1 MGEAGCCG
9 PSHAP
14 RRGLSQAVWG
24 TGPLRK
30 DEANLETRIGWRRRL
45 AALLLAVVLL
55 VPCMPRALAADLNVD
70 AGFYLKQSRSGTCT
84 LTAAAMMLRRRA
96 YLDGLADWVDVT
108 ENSVRPAAWSNG
120 LSHSFTYKA
129 MKVRYATLPADNG
142 AKAQT
147 LIDLLAA
154 HPEGI
159 VLYDRRQ
166 PHAIL
171 LTDYTDGVFYCSDP
185 AGNISAGRVP
195 ISSASVSIAGSSCY
209 WYIAEDNNA
218 VAGAAQTSGLQLSG
232 VTYPVNVHA
241 GSGMSLNGT
250 VTASSGSTLVEA
262 AVWIEDAAGNTVM
275 SASANLTGGESSWSV
290 HDIDSAIRFGELPA
304 GNYTY
309 LLIAEDTA
317 GDSLCFGTDFTVS
330 DNPAVDGC
338 YWSAQD
344 PEGAMLQ
351 EDAASDTAQEQSKSF
366 GSQLMDFFGSL
377 F

>member
-1 MGEAGCCG
+1 M
-9 PSHAP
+9 
-14 RRGLSQAVWG
+14 
-24 TGPLRK
+24 
-30 DEANLETRIGWRRRL
+30 ETRIGWRRRL

-185 AGNISAGRVP
+185 AGNITAGRVP
-195 ISSASVSIAGSSCY
+195 ISSASVSIAGASCY

-218 VAGAAQTSGLQLSG
+218 AAGASQTGELQL
-232 VTYPVNVHA
+232 A
-241 GSGMSLNGT
+241 GIE
-250 VTASSGSTLVEA
+250 VEA
-262 AVWIEDAAGNTVM
+262 ALAGAFGQLFDAAVEDITAAVEDHVGD
-275 SASANLTGGESSWSV
+275 AFFCCLLGDHLAHLAGGLFV
-290 HDIDSAIRFGELPA
+290 AAVAVKALIQGGCGAQGAAGGVVDDLGIDIGAGAEHVQAGPLGRAGDLPA
-304 GNYTY
+304 HSLVAAEARLVCICLIDHYFS
-309 LLIAEDTA
+309 LLLPIT
-317 GDSLCFGTDFTVS
+317 
-330 DNPAVDGC
+330 
-338 YWSAQD
+338 
-344 PEGAMLQ
+344 
-351 EDAASDTAQEQSKSF
+351 
-366 GSQLMDFFGSL
+366 
-377 F
+377 

>member
-1 MGEAGCCG
+1 M
-9 PSHAP
+9 
-14 RRGLSQAVWG
+14 
-24 TGPLRK
+24 
-30 DEANLETRIGWRRRL
+30 ETRIGWRRRL

-171 LTDYTDGVFYCSDP
+171 LTDYTDAVLYCSDP

-195 ISSASVSIAGSSCY
+195 ISSASVSVAGASCY

-218 VAGAAQTSGLQLSG
+218 AAGASQTGELQLAG

-344 PEGAMLQ
+344 PEGTMLQ
-351 EDAASDTAQEQSKSF
+351 EDAASDAAQEQSKSF

>member
-1 MGEAGCCG
+1 M
-9 PSHAP
+9 
-14 RRGLSQAVWG
+14 
-24 TGPLRK
+24 
-30 DEANLETRIGWRRRL
+30 ETRIGWRRRL

-142 AKAQT
+142 AKTQT

-250 VTASSGSTLVEA
+250 VVASNGSTLVEA

-275 SASANLTGGESSWSV
+275 SAAAALTGSESSWSLRE
-290 HDIDSAIRFGELPA
+290 IDSAIRFGELPA

-309 LLIAEDTA
+309 LLVAEDTA
-317 GDSLCFGTDFTVS
+317 GDSLCFGADFTVS

-344 PEGAMLQ
+344 PEGTMLQ

>member
-142 AKAQT
+142 AKTQT

-185 AGNISAGRVP
+185 AGNITAGRVP

-218 VAGAAQTSGLQLSG
+218 AAGASQTGELQLAG

-344 PEGAMLQ
+344 PEGTMLQ
-351 EDAASDTAQEQSKSF
+351 EDAASDAAQEQSKSF

>member
-1 MGEAGCCG
+1 M
-9 PSHAP
+9 
-14 RRGLSQAVWG
+14 RRE
-24 TGPLRK
+24 
-30 DEANLETRIGWRRRL
+30 EANLETQTGWRRRL
-45 AALLLAVVLL
+45 AALLLTVLLL

-96 YLDGLADWVDVT
+96 YLDGLTDWVDVT
-108 ENSVRPAAWSNG
+108 ENSVRPAAWANG
-120 LSHSFTYKA
+120 LSHNFTYKA

-142 AKAQT
+142 AKTQT

-171 LTDYTDGVFYCSDP
+171 LTDCTDGVFYCSDP

-195 ISSASVSIAGSSCY
+195 ISSASVSVAGASCY

-218 VAGAAQTSGLQLSG
+218 AAGASQSSELQLAG
-232 VTYPVNVHA
+232 VTYPVNVQA

-250 VTASSGSTLVEA
+250 VTASDGSALAEV

-275 SASANLTGGESSWSV
+275 SAAAGLTGSEASWSLRQ
-290 HDIDSAIRFGELPA
+290 IDSAIRFGELPR
-304 GNYTY
+304 GSYTY
-309 LLIAEDTA
+309 LIVAEDTA
-317 GDSLCFGTDFTVS
+317 GESLCFGADFTVS

-338 YWSAQD
+338 YWSVQD

-351 EDAASDTAQEQSKSF
+351 EESAPAAQPAPSESL
-366 GSQLMDFFGSL
+366 GSQLRAFLDKL

>member
-1 MGEAGCCG
+1 MHLRKNEARSVGEAGCCG

-14 RRGLSQAVWG
+14 RRM
-24 TGPLRK
+24 RRE
-30 DEANLETRIGWRRRL
+30 EANLETQTGWRRRL
-45 AALLLAVVLL
+45 AALLLTVLLL

-96 YLDGLADWVDVT
+96 YLDGLTDWVDVT
-108 ENSVRPAAWSNG
+108 ENSVRPAAWANG
-120 LSHSFTYKA
+120 LSHNFTYKA

-142 AKAQT
+142 AKTQT

-195 ISSASVSIAGSSCY
+195 ISSASVSVAGASCY

-218 VAGAAQTSGLQLSG
+218 AAGASQSSELQLAG
-232 VTYPVNVHA
+232 VTYPVNVQA

-250 VTASSGSTLVEA
+250 VTASDGSALAEV

-275 SASANLTGGESSWSV
+275 SAAAGLTGSEASWSLRQ
-290 HDIDSAIRFGELPA
+290 IDSAIRFGELPR
-304 GNYTY
+304 GSYTY
-309 LLIAEDTA
+309 LIVAEDTA
-317 GDSLCFGTDFTVS
+317 GESLCFGADFTVS

-338 YWSAQD
+338 YWSVQD

-351 EDAASDTAQEQSKSF
+351 EEPVPAAQPAPSESL
-366 GSQLMDFFGSL
+366 GSQLRAFLDKL

>member
-1 MGEAGCCG
+1 M
-9 PSHAP
+9 
-14 RRGLSQAVWG
+14 
-24 TGPLRK
+24 
-30 DEANLETRIGWRRRL
+30 ETRIGWRRRL

-185 AGNISAGRVP
+185 AGNITAGRVP
-195 ISSASVSIAGSSCY
+195 ISSASVSIAGASCY

-218 VAGAAQTSGLQLSG
+218 AAGASQTGELQLAG
-232 VTYPVNVHA
+232 VTYPVNVHV

-250 VTASSGSTLVEA
+250 VVASNGSTLVEA

-344 PEGAMLQ
+344 PEGTMLQ
-351 EDAASDTAQEQSKSF
+351 EDAASDAAQEQSKSF

>member
-1 MGEAGCCG
+1 MRQTWKHESDGA
-9 PSHAP
+9 
-14 RRGLSQAVWG
+14 AVWLRCCW
-24 TGPLRK
+24 PLCC
-30 DEANLETRIGWRRRL
+30 WCP
-45 AALLLAVVLL
+45 VW

-129 MKVRYATLPADNG
+129 MKVKAMKVRYATLPADNG
-142 AKAQT
+142 AKTQT

-209 WYIAEDNNA
+209 WYIAECYWYIAEDNNA

-250 VTASSGSTLVEA
+250 T
-262 AVWIEDAAGNTVM
+262 
-275 SASANLTGGESSWSV
+275 
-290 HDIDSAIRFGELPA
+290 
-304 GNYTY
+304 
-309 LLIAEDTA
+309 
-317 GDSLCFGTDFTVS
+317 
-330 DNPAVDGC
+330 
-338 YWSAQD
+338 
-344 PEGAMLQ
+344 
-351 EDAASDTAQEQSKSF
+351 
-366 GSQLMDFFGSL
+366 
-377 F
+377 

>member
-1 MGEAGCCG
+1 M
-9 PSHAP
+9 
-14 RRGLSQAVWG
+14 
-24 TGPLRK
+24 
-30 DEANLETRIGWRRRL
+30 ETRIGWRRRL

-142 AKAQT
+142 AKTQT

-185 AGNISAGRVP
+185 VGNISAGRVP
-195 ISSASVSIAGSSCY
+195 ISSARVPIAGSSC
-209 WYIAEDNNA
+209 
-218 VAGAAQTSGLQLSG
+218 
-232 VTYPVNVHA
+232 
-241 GSGMSLNGT
+241 
-250 VTASSGSTLVEA
+250 
-262 AVWIEDAAGNTVM
+262 
-275 SASANLTGGESSWSV
+275 
-290 HDIDSAIRFGELPA
+290 
-304 GNYTY
+304 
-309 LLIAEDTA
+309 
-317 GDSLCFGTDFTVS
+317 
-330 DNPAVDGC
+330 
-338 YWSAQD
+338 
-344 PEGAMLQ
+344 
-351 EDAASDTAQEQSKSF
+351 
-366 GSQLMDFFGSL
+366 
-377 F
+377 

>member
-1 MGEAGCCG
+1 M
-9 PSHAP
+9 
-14 RRGLSQAVWG
+14 
-24 TGPLRK
+24 
-30 DEANLETRIGWRRRL
+30 ETRIGWRRRL

-142 AKAQT
+142 AKTQT

-218 VAGAAQTSGLQLSG
+218 VAGASQTSGLQLSG

-344 PEGAMLQ
+344 PEGTMLQ

>member
-1 MGEAGCCG
+1 M
-9 PSHAP
+9 
-14 RRGLSQAVWG
+14 
-24 TGPLRK
+24 
-30 DEANLETRIGWRRRL
+30 ETRTGWRRRL
-45 AALLLAVVLL
+45 AALCLAALLLL
-55 VPCMPRALAADLNVD
+55 PCMPRALAADLNVD

-108 ENSVRPAAWSNG
+108 ENNVRPAAWSNG
-120 LSHSFTYKA
+120 LSHNFTYKA

-142 AKAQT
+142 AKTQT

-171 LTDYTDGVFYCSDP
+171 LTDYTNGVFYCSDP

-195 ISSASVSIAGSSCY
+195 ISSASVSIAGASCY

-218 VAGAAQTSGLQLSG
+218 AAGAAQTSELQLAG
-232 VTYPVNVHA
+232 VTYPVNVHT
-241 GSGMSLNGT
+241 GTGMSLNGN
-250 VTASSGSTLVEA
+250 VTAASGSTLAEV
-262 AVWIEDAAGNTVM
+262 AVLIEDAAGNTVM
-275 SASANLTGGESSWSV
+275 SASAALPGSESSWSLRQV
-290 HDIDSAIRFGELPA
+290 DSAIRFGDLPA

-309 LLIAEDTA
+309 LVIAEDAT
-317 GDSLCFGTDFTVS
+317 GDSLCFGADFTVS
-330 DNPAVDGC
+330 DAPAADGC
-338 YWSAQD
+338 YWSVQD

-351 EDAASDTAQEQSKSF
+351 DQTAAAAAPAAEQPATL
-366 GSQLMDFFGSL
+366 GSQLADFLGSL

>member
-1 MGEAGCCG
+1 MGESGCCG

-142 AKAQT
+142 AKTQT

-195 ISSASVSIAGSSCY
+195 ISSASVSIAGASCY

-218 VAGAAQTSGLQLSG
+218 AAGASQTGELQLAG

-290 HDIDSAIRFGELPA
+290 HDIDSAIRFGDLPA

-344 PEGAMLQ
+344 PEGTMLQ
-351 EDAASDTAQEQSKSF
+351 EDAASDAAQEQPKSF

>member
-14 RRGLSQAVWG
+14 RRGSSQAA
-24 TGPLRK
+24 GPLRK
-30 DEANLETRIGWRRRL
+30 EEAILETRIGWRRRL
-45 AALLLAVVLL
+45 AALLLTVLL
-55 VPCMPRALAADLNVD
+55 LAPCMPRALAADLNVD

-120 LSHSFTYKA
+120 LSHNFTYKA

-142 AKAQT
+142 AKTQA

-159 VLYDRRQ
+159 VLYDRQQ

-195 ISSASVSIAGSSCY
+195 ISSASVSIAGASCY

-218 VAGAAQTSGLQLSG
+218 AAGASQTGELQLAG
-232 VTYPVNVHA
+232 VTYPVNVHT

-250 VTASSGSTLVEA
+250 VTASSGSTLAEA

-275 SASANLTGGESSWSV
+275 SAAAALTGSESSWSLRE
-290 HDIDSAIRFGELPA
+290 IDSAIRFGELPA
-304 GNYTY
+304 GNYTF
-309 LLIAEDTA
+309 LLVAEDTA
-317 GDSLCFGTDFTVS
+317 GDSLCFGADFTVS

-338 YWSAQD
+338 YWSVQD
-344 PEGAMLQ
+344 PEGTMLQ
-351 EDAASDTAQEQSKSF
+351 EEPAPAETQESASL
-366 GSQLMDFFGSL
+366 GSQLMDLLGSL